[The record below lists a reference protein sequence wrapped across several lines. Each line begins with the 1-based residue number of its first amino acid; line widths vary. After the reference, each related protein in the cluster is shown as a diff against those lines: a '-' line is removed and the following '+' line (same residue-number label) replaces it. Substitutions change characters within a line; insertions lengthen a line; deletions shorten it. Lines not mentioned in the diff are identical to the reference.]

1 MEVVKAGRH
10 CIVNLNN
17 GEVAEQIL
25 KEFRE
30 GGGKEGGRNRGEER
44 LKKGRRKENS
54 VEREN
59 VEKAVLNGSKDRNK
73 SGKIFTV
80 GGFPGVEVK
89 EFTSTSRTVL
99 VSHFNSWKEMWVQ
112 VDPDQTIKFT
122 EELNKNENLHGTAVS
137 SVKVKIRFKI
147 FLKIYYE
154 VMLKSVC

>member
-59 VEKAVLNGSKDRNK
+59 VEKSVLNGSKDRNK

-122 EELNKNENLHGTAVS
+122 EELNKNENLHGTAVT
-137 SVKVKIRFKI
+137 SVKVKILFRNLLLINFIEQK
-147 FLKIYYE
+147 
-154 VMLKSVC
+154 